1 VADSA
6 GDGRFAVGYRWAALA
21 PSGVFAVLLPL
32 ATGYTAF
39 LTLHAGVV
47 VAAVAFT
54 VFGLVTLALV
64 PLYLRAVVRALRGA
78 PLLTFSDGGVTLH
91 SARVTLPWSNLA
103 QIRIDHAPG
112 RSDLIV
118 FVPLDQERVLSEL
131 RGLPRRFARDGVRR
145 VGGPIFVRTAQL
157 ARPAEEILAAARHS
171 STAPVRHHRTLGRTP
186 ARLSR

>member
-6 GDGRFAVGYRWAALA
+6 GDERFVVGYRRAALVPTGA
-21 PSGVFAVLLPL
+21 FVVLVPL
-32 ATGYTAF
+32 AAAYAAF
-39 LTLHAGVV
+39 QLLDAGVV
-47 VAAVAFT
+47 LAAVAFT

-103 QIRIDHAPG
+103 QIRIDHTPG
-112 RSDLIV
+112 RPDLIV
-118 FVPLDQERVLSEL
+118 FVPLDQERVLEEL

-145 VGGPIFVRTAQL
+145 VGGPIFIRTAQL
-157 ARPAEEILAAARHS
+157 ARPAEEVLAAARDRTS
-171 STAPVRHHRTLGRTP
+171 APVRHHRTLGRAP
-186 ARLSR
+186 AGLPR

>member
-21 PSGVFAVLLPL
+21 PSGVLVVLLPL
-32 ATGYTAF
+32 ATAYAAF
-39 LTLHAGVV
+39 LALNLGVV
-47 VAAVAFT
+47 IAAVAFT
-54 VFGLVTLALV
+54 VFGLVTVALV
-64 PLYLRAVVRALRGA
+64 PLYLRAMVRALRGA
-78 PLLTFSDGGVTLH
+78 PLLSFSDRGVTLH

-103 QIRIDHAPG
+103 QIRIDHTPG

-118 FVPLDQERVLSEL
+118 FVPLDQERVLEGL

-157 ARPAEEILAAARHS
+157 TRPVEEILAAARHS
-171 STAPVRHHRTLGRTP
+171 SPAPVRHHRTLGRTP
-186 ARLSR
+186 AGLPR

>member
-1 VADSA
+1 MAEPFV
-6 GDGRFAVGYRWAALA
+6 VGYRWSALA
-21 PSGVFAVLLPL
+21 SAGGFAVLLPL
-32 ATGYTAF
+32 ATASAAF

-54 VFGLVTLALV
+54 GFGLVTLAFV

-78 PLLTFSDGGVTLH
+78 PLLTFSDDGVTLH
-91 SARVTLPWSNLA
+91 SAWVTLPWSNLA

-118 FVPLDQERVLSEL
+118 FVPLDQERVLEGL
-131 RGLPRRFARDGVRR
+131 RGLPRKFARDGISR

-157 ARPAEEILAAARHS
+157 DRPVEEVLAAARHS
-171 STAPVRHHRTLGRTP
+171 SSVPVRHHRTLGRAP
-186 ARLSR
+186 ARLPR